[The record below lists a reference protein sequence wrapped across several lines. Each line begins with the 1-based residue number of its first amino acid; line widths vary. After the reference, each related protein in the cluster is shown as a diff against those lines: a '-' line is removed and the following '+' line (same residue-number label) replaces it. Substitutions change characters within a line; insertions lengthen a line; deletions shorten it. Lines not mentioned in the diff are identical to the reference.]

1 MSTTKGK
8 IKNKNL
14 LTKTENLDEKGEKV
28 KEECTKLTSGGTNID
43 KVDEDAPNM
52 VHYLFGIG
60 TEPSTAKNA
69 GNPFLDFFWS
79 FTLQD
84 YREVVAQQVM
94 FNCMEGEQKKE
105 DLDITKLKEFQNAY
119 ICMQYRSRVQ
129 GLTVANFKSDKELS
143 RESFEK
149 YILNFIEEK
158 GMKNFQEIAKDSIN
172 GAEI

>member
-1 MSTTKGK
+1 MSIAKEKT
-8 IKNKNL
+8 KNKKASKEKL
-14 LTKTENLDEKGEKV
+14 SQKEASSLVKKTEKITNAGVDINKLEKD
-28 KEECTKLTSGGTNID
+28 T
-43 KVDEDAPNM
+43 PNM

-60 TEPSTAKNA
+60 IEPSTAKNA

-94 FNCMEGEQKKE
+94 FNCMEGEQKKD

-129 GLTVANFKSDKELS
+129 GLIVANFKSDRELS
-143 RESFEK
+143 REAFEK
-149 YILNFIEEK
+149 YILGFIQEK
-158 GMKNFQEIAKDSIN
+158 GMKKFKGIAKDSIN